1 MLDTIQLR
9 HCRPLPKPQELQER
23 GFTTVCGHTPL
34 EGASKWINNSTALI
48 NRFPRLTWS
57 QDRDNRGWLS
67 AEVSL
72 PKLLYGSNVKLLGE
86 GDLLAGLET
95 VSELIGDAAGVSFPA
110 LSARVGRVD
119 YCHSWQVGEA
129 NVLGYIAASARASV
143 SRLTRNVL
151 AETTVNF
158 RNKSRA
164 IVIYSKY
171 AETAD
176 LLRKEKATE
185 QDLRES
191 KGLLRLEV
199 RHQTSNACSYL
210 AGKLGKDYPT
220 AENLLSA
227 SASRIVLENAL
238 EVVGLSKP
246 VTTVDTRIE
255 LLAEQFAGKELL
267 TRLVGFLT
275 LRDHYGDERLLNLG
289 LIARPTY
296 FRYRRLLKDAGI
308 ALETPAQKSL
318 PPLCLSSSPKSK

>member
-1 MLDTIQLR
+1 M
-9 HCRPLPKPQELQER
+9 
-23 GFTTVCGHTPL
+23 
-34 EGASKWINNSTALI
+34 
-48 NRFPRLTWS
+48 
-57 QDRDNRGWLS
+57 
-67 AEVSL
+67 